1 MRCAVRM
8 LRFGSI
14 ALALALG
21 TGCESSPRPIEFDP
35 SSDGPA
41 TPDGLYRVR
50 TTRVGAAYL
59 RPGVSFAEYDGVLI
73 DPVTVSYARRSRPD
87 RSRVTGAQ
95 PAEFNLHPETMDQ
108 LKRIFQESFERTLGR
123 SQAYTIVSEPGPRA
137 LRVAG
142 HIVDLS
148 VNVPN
153 IRGRERTFVMNSG
166 TMTLVLDV
174 RDSQTGQPLARVAD
188 QRVIRPA
195 EASIVGGVE
204 SNPVN
209 NWGAVRQLFLTWAGI
224 LRDGLDNLHALP
236 VPPTPSLGE
245 ERSDL

>member
-1 MRCAVRM
+1 MRCAAWM

-14 ALALALG
+14 VLALALG
-21 TGCESSPRPIEFDP
+21 VGCESSPRPIEFDP

-73 DPVTVSYARRSRPD
+73 DPVTVSYARRPRRGRD
-87 RSRVTGAQ
+87 REMGMQ
-95 PAEFNLHPETMDQ
+95 PEEFELHPETMDR
-108 LKRIFQESFERTLGR
+108 LKRIFQESFERALGR
-123 SQAYTIVSEPGPRA
+123 SQAYTVVSEPGPSA
-137 LRVAG
+137 LRVSG

-148 VNVPN
+148 VNVPRF
-153 IRGRERTFVMNSG
+153 RGRERTFVMNAG

-188 QRVIRPA
+188 RRVIQPV
-195 EASIVGGVE
+195 EASIVGGIE

-224 LRDGLDNLHALP
+224 LRDGLDNLNAPP
-236 VPPTPSLGE
+236 VTPAPGAPAES
-245 ERSDL
+245 